1 MGGCLHAHMNQ
12 TLRFFHRGE
21 IVQLARSDWP
31 TPTRSVLDWLRT
43 SAGCHGTKEGCN
55 EGDCG
60 ACTVVVADLAEP
72 GDPQAIDGLRWRTLN
87 ACLQFLPTLEG
98 RALFTVED
106 LQGPDPDAPLHPVQ
120 QSLVDAH
127 GSQCGFCTPGIVMS
141 LWGLYQKHR
150 AHSTQQVPDRQ
161 SIADALSGNLCRCT
175 GYRPI
180 LEAAERMFEVPP
192 RRLDTQAI
200 IAALRTLQEESEGAS
215 EGAAVCASA
224 DTSDTP
230 ILASAARPP
239 AGGRWFA
246 PRTSS
251 DLAYLRQALPQARLL
266 AGGTDISLWVNK
278 QHRDLGDLIYIG
290 QVRELERIERIGPD
304 HAQQLRLGAGVSLE
318 QGWQALSAHWPELTE
333 LWRRFASPAVRHA
346 GTLVG
351 NLANGSPIGD
361 TAPVLLALDAEL
373 ELRRGETVRSLP
385 LDAFYLDYMRNAMQP
400 GEFVQAVR
408 IPVSGPPPGQVRQLR
423 AYKISKRFDCDISA
437 LCLAARLDFDGEQIQ
452 SARLAFG
459 GMAATVRRATAAEAA
474 LRQAPWTQESVH
486 TVQAALAQDFQPLTD
501 LRGTAAYRLRTAQA
515 LIQRLWLQ
523 TRLEAPLNDTL
534 TRVHGWMQP

>member
-1 MGGCLHAHMNQ
+1 MSQ

-21 IVQLARSDWP
+21 IVQLAASEWP

-72 GDPQAIDGLRWRTLN
+72 GDPEAIDGLRWRTLN

-106 LQGPDPDAPLHPVQ
+106 LQGPEPDAALHPVQ

-141 LWGLYQKHR
+141 LWGLYLKHR
-150 AHSTQQVPDRQ
+150 AQGGSRAPDRQ
-161 SIADALSGNLCRCT
+161 TIADALSGNLCRCT

-180 LEAAERMFEVPP
+180 LEAAERMFDLPP
-192 RRLDTQAI
+192 RPFDTQAI
-200 IAALRTLQEESEGAS
+200 VTALRALQ
-215 EGAAVCASA
+215 ASA
-224 DTSDTP
+224 DSTSRETP
-230 ILASAARPP
+230 NGTSPGASDAPIPDDALTPA

-251 DLAYLRQALPQARLL
+251 ELARLRQALPQARLL
-266 AGGTDISLWVNK
+266 AGGTDIGLWVNK
-278 QHRDLGDLIYIG
+278 QHRDLGDLIFLG
-290 QVRELERIERIGPD
+290 QVRDLECIERIGREP
-304 HAQQLRLGAGVSLE
+304 ARQLRLGAGVSLE
-318 QGWQALSAHWPELTE
+318 RGWQALSGHWPELTE

-373 ELRRGETVRSLP
+373 ELRQGEAVRILP
-385 LDAFYLDYMRNAMQP
+385 LEAFYLDYMRNAMQP

-408 IPVSGPPPGQVRQLR
+408 IPLSGPPPGQVRQLR

-437 LCLAARLDFDGEQIQ
+437 LCLAARLDFDGEQIH

-459 GMAATVRRATAAEAA
+459 GMAATVRRAPAAEATLSRA
-474 LRQAPWTQESVH
+474 SWSEDTVRA
-486 TVQAALAQDFQPLTD
+486 VQAALAQDFQPLTD
-501 LRGTAAYRLRTAQA
+501 LRGSAAYRLKTAQA

-523 TRLEAPLNDTL
+523 TRRSDPLDDAD
-534 TRVHGWMQP
+534 TRVHAWMQS